1 MIKGVGDGKPGRIEP
16 TRVGL
21 ERSARVA
28 RDPGLAPAKAEAPKS
43 LAGAALVAE
52 GPPVDMARV
61 AVVKAAIAE
70 GRYPVDPIRI
80 AEGMIALGFGR
91 RG

>member
-16 TRVGL
+16 ARVGL
-21 ERSARVA
+21 DRSARIQ
-28 RDPGLAPAKAEAPKS
+28 RGPSLAPGTPEAPKS
-43 LAGAALVAE
+43 LAAAALVAE
-52 GPPVDMARV
+52 GPPVDMAKV
-61 AVVKAAIAE
+61 AIVKAAIAE